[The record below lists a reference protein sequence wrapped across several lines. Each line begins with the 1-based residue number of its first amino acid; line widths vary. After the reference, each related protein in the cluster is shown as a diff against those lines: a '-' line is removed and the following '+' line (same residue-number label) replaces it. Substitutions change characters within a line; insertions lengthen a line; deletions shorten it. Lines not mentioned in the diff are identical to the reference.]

1 MKEPQALSILRK
13 FTKQELKS
21 FQGYLKGLYP
31 KLQQEQQ
38 LLKYLISF
46 YPTFN
51 DKQLSKELLHQALYG
66 EPYKGKKLSN
76 LLSDL
81 NLHAK
86 EFLVWQAY
94 KTSFFDRSFLLI
106 QSLYQKELYDVAKYE
121 LNKLFKSIKRSKGT
135 AIDYYQLFKFTHL
148 HLAVKHQP
156 NALTPNDLQQSYQQL
171 NTFYLTH
178 SCRLFCEILNK
189 RNIYKEELIEDDQ
202 IIEQLLQSTLATAP
216 SQLLYCYQ
224 QALTML
230 FRDCE
235 VSFQQLRQ
243 VYLAHYVTFTIE
255 DQYIL
260 LQYLINF
267 SIPKIMTGKVSYEE
281 YALDFYTIGFTSKML
296 LQNTHRSDTNLL
308 NAVTLGCRLQKYEW
322 VTATLDKHIIHI
334 NQDIRPHI
342 NKMAK
347 AMVAFGQKDF
357 PYVLELLKVVSF
369 HNINNALRARG
380 MVTVSLLE
388 VGAYKTLR
396 SYLVAFEKFL
406 KKNPK
411 RLSNQVAK
419 RYERFVEIIQLFLE
433 KDIDLPLISKKL
445 NSSTAIYARKIL
457 LEKIMEGSR

>member
-1 MKEPQALSILRK
+1 MKRPQLLSILKK
-13 FTKQELKS
+13 FTRQELKV
-21 FQGYLKGLYP
+21 FQGYLNGLYP

-38 LLKYLISF
+38 LLQYLITY
-46 YPTFN
+46 YPTFD
-51 DKQLSKELLHQALYG
+51 DKQLSKEVLHQALFG
-66 EPYKGKKLSN
+66 EPYKGKKLGN
-76 LLSDL
+76 LFSDL

-86 EFLVWQAY
+86 EFLVWQAH
-94 KTSFFDRSFLLI
+94 KNAFFDRSFLLI
-106 QSLYQKELYDVAKYE
+106 QALYQRELYKVAKYE
-121 LNKLFKSIKRSKGT
+121 LNKLFKAIKRTKT
-135 AIDYYQLFKFTHL
+135 TPIDYYQLFKLTHL
-148 HLAVKHQP
+148 HLAIKHQP
-156 NALTPNDLQQSYQQL
+156 NALTPDDLQQSYQQL
-171 NTFYLTH
+171 NTFYLTQ
-178 SCRLFCEILNK
+178 SYRLFCELLNK

-235 VSFQQLRQ
+235 VAFQQLRQ
-243 VYLAHYVTFTIE
+243 VYLVHYKTFTIE
-255 DQYIL
+255 NQYIL

-267 SIPKIMTGKVSYEE
+267 SIPKIMSGKAMYEE
-281 YALDFYTIGFTSKML
+281 YALNFYTIGFTSKML

-322 VTATLDKHIIHI
+322 VTATLEKHIIHI

-347 AMVAFGQKDF
+347 AMVAFGRKDF

-380 MVTVSLLE
+380 MVIVSLLE

-396 SYLVAFEKFL
+396 SYLAAFEKFL

-411 RLSNQVAK
+411 QLSRQVAQ
-419 RYERFVEIIQLFLE
+419 RYERFVEIIPLFLE
-433 KDIDLPLISKKL
+433 KEIDLPLISRKL

-457 LEKIMEGSR
+457 LDKIK